1 MKRNFNAVI
10 LAAGAVLVLSFAGAP
25 ALAQHEQHGGQKP
38 APKQEQKPGQ
48 QQQHQGHDM
57 AGMDMSK
64 MMQEPHLLLA
74 MAHHE
79 SMAAFAKIL
88 SQHAG
93 QTGAFNADFARD
105 AVAEIRRNFDQVTRH
120 HQEHMEAMSAA
131 MRSQMDAM
139 MKQMEPHQAKVKEQ
153 LEALERETGM
163 EKPDRARITQ
173 HAAEL
178 IKHLG
183 MMSGMHGGHAGHSK

>member
-1 MKRNFNAVI
+1 MKRHFNAVI
-10 LAAGAVLVLSFAGAP
+10 LVASALLALSFAGAP

-38 APKQEQKPGQ
+38 ASKQEQKPGQ
-48 QQQHQGHDM
+48 QQPHQGHDM
-57 AGMDMSK
+57 AGIDMSK
-64 MMQEPHLLLA
+64 MMQEPHHLLA

-79 SMAAFAKIL
+79 SMAAFAKTL

-93 QTGAFNADFARD
+93 QTGAFDAEFARN
-105 AVAEIRRNFDQVTRH
+105 AVAELRRNFDQMMRH

-131 MRSQMDAM
+131 ARTQMDAM
-139 MKQMEPHQAKVKEQ
+139 MKQMEPHHAKVKEQ

-183 MMSGMHGGHAGHSK
+183 EMSGMHGGHAGHSK